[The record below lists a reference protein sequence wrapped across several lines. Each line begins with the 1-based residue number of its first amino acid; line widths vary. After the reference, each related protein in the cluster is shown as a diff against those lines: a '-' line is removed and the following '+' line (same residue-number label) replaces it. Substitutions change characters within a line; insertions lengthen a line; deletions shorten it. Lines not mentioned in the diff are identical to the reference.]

1 MLSCNKRQ
9 KKKQHQNKAGNWLW
23 NIEGITIG
31 KVVRKIISKESI
43 FKQIRG

>member
-9 KKKQHQNKAGNWLW
+9 KNPHQIKAGNWLW

-43 FKQIRG
+43 LEQIRG